1 MITSEELDSLFNRLN
16 QLVEGDILVLAGSIP
31 STLPKDLY
39 LQIQKRVSKKNVK
52 VVVDT
57 SGKALLEAIKN
68 KPFLIKPNNH
78 EIEEIFDVNKF

>member
-1 MITSEELDSLFNRLN
+1 MITSEELDSLFNRLD

-57 SGKALLEAIKN
+57 SEKL
-68 KPFLIKPNNH
+68 F
-78 EIEEIFDVNKF
+78 